1 MIKKLILVTAD
12 SLNAHINQ
20 AIEAALMDYATD
32 GTFVLYL
39 WQNDGA
45 VFIGKNQN
53 AYLECNLE
61 QLKKDGGLLA
71 RRISGGG
78 AVYHDKGNLNFTFIA
93 PKADYHQ
100 DNQFS
105 IVLSAMQSLGFDAKK
120 SGRNDILINDKKF
133 SGNAFYFNDK
143 IGLHH
148 GTVLI
153 KSDYN
158 LISKYLSASK
168 IKLKSNSVASVAS
181 RVINLS
187 EIKPDI
193 TTKEVSDSII
203 AATEKH
209 FGLKAERLL
218 VQDINKDLFNKW
230 YKFCTDEQRINGD
243 NVFYDARVE
252 HRFSWGTSDIRLKLD
267 KNVIIKAKIYSD
279 GLDTDLIEQ
288 KEKAL
293 IGQDIYNITNE
304 EAKDIIEVIR
314 EEIN

>member
-1 MIKKLILVTAD
+1 MINKIVLVIAD
-12 SLNAHINQ
+12 STNAHKNQ
-20 AIEAALMDYATD
+20 AIEAALMDYATN
-32 GTFVLYL
+32 GSFVLYL

-71 RRISGGG
+71 RRLSGGG
-78 AVYHDKGNLNFTFIA
+78 AVYHDKGNLNFTFIS
-93 PKADYHQ
+93 PKSDYNQ
-100 DNQFS
+100 DNQFA

-133 SGNAFYFNDK
+133 SGNAFYFSDK

-158 LISKYLSASK
+158 LIAKYLSASK
-168 IKLKSNSVASVAS
+168 IKLKSKSVSSVAS

-187 EIKPDI
+187 EIQPNI

-203 AATEKH
+203 LATEQH
-209 FGLKAERLL
+209 FGIKAQRLE
-218 VQDINKDLFNKW
+218 VKDIDKDLFDKW
-230 YKFCTDEQRINGD
+230 HKFCTDERRIYGD
-243 NVFYDARVE
+243 NVFYDARIE

-267 KNVIIKAKIYSD
+267 KNIIIKAKIYSD
-279 GLDTDLIEQ
+279 GLDTQLIEQ
-288 KEKAL
+288 KEKSL
-293 IGQDIYNITNE
+293 IGQDIYNVTNQD
-304 EAKDIIEVIR
+304 AKDIIEIIR
-314 EEIN
+314 QEI

>member
-1 MIKKLILVTAD
+1 MINKIVLVIAD
-12 SLNAHINQ
+12 STNAHKNQ
-20 AIEAALMDYATD
+20 AIEAALMDYATN
-32 GTFVLYL
+32 GSFVLYL

-71 RRISGGG
+71 RRLSGGG
-78 AVYHDKGNLNFTFIA
+78 AVYHDKGNLNFTFIS
-93 PKADYHQ
+93 PKSDYNQ
-100 DNQFS
+100 DNQFA

-133 SGNAFYFNDK
+133 SGNAFYFSDK

-158 LISKYLSASK
+158 LIAKYLSASK
-168 IKLKSNSVASVAS
+168 IKLKSKSVSSVAS

-187 EIKPDI
+187 EIQPNI

-203 AATEKH
+203 LATEQH
-209 FGLKAERLL
+209 FGIKTQRLE
-218 VQDINKDLFNKW
+218 VKDIDKDLFDKW
-230 YKFCTDEQRINGD
+230 HKFCTDEQRIYGD
-243 NVFYDARVE
+243 NVFYDARIE

-267 KNVIIKAKIYSD
+267 KNIIIKAKIYSD
-279 GLDTDLIEQ
+279 GLDTQLIEQ
-288 KEKAL
+288 KEKSL
-293 IGQDIYNITNE
+293 IGQDIYNVTNQD
-304 EAKDIIEVIR
+304 AKDIIEIIR
-314 EEIN
+314 QEI